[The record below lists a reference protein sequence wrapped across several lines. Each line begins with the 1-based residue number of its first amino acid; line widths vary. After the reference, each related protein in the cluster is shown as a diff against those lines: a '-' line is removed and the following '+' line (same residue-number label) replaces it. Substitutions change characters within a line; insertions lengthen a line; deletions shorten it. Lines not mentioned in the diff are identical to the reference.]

1 MRDNK
6 GNTFYIQGTI
16 LAAASIITRILG
28 LIFRIPL
35 TDIIGDEGNGAYSN
49 AYEIYSSALLL
60 STYSIPVAVSRL
72 VSAKEAKK
80 EYRNSFLVFKVA
92 LVFSFIVGL
101 LMAFLVYRF
110 AGPLSTMLFKS
121 ESSAIPLRALAPTIF
136 VFAVMGVLRGFYQGK
151 NTVIPTSIS
160 QILEQVVH
168 VGLGLFLASRFMKLY
183 AEYPNTAAFG
193 AAGGT
198 LGTLAGA
205 VASLLFL
212 LAVYCLYRPTLMRR
226 LRKDRTEYDDPWADV
241 LKMLLLTAVPIIINQ
256 FLFSVTGTIDS
267 VLFNNVLAGKGV
279 DETVRNTLI
288 GIYSGKFRILTNV
301 PIAIASAIGVAI
313 IPNIVNAY
321 TKGTRSAL
329 YTKMSQAI
337 KFNMLIAIPCAAG
350 LMALATPIMAAL
362 FPSSSERSLEISS
375 QLMMIGGTSVIFF
388 AYSTTTNNILQGL
401 GKMRYPVFHA
411 IIGIVIYLLV
421 DFPLLKFTTMGVYA
435 LPVGYMV
442 FPLVV
447 AVLNFIT
454 IARETGYDQ
463 ELLNTFIKPFV
474 FSGLMGVFAFFLSKG
489 LSFIIKSNMIV
500 LAISVLLSIILYAA
514 LIIFSHTI
522 DRDEMLE
529 FPMGGRIVG
538 LLSRLGIRL

>member
-160 QILEQVVH
+160 QILEQIVH

-313 IPNIVNAY
+313 IPNIVSAY

>member
-80 EYRNSFLVFKVA
+80 EYRNSFLVFRVA

-226 LRKDRTEYDDPWADV
+226 LKKDRTEYDDPWADV

-313 IPNIVNAY
+313 IPNIVSAY
-321 TKGTRSAL
+321 TKGTRGAL

-362 FPSSSERSLEISS
+362 FPSSSDRSLEISS

-411 IIGIVIYLLV
+411 IIGLVIYLLV
-421 DFPLLKFTTMGVYA
+421 DYPLLKFTTMGVYA

-474 FSGLMGVFAFFLSKG
+474 FSVIMGVFAFFLSKG
-489 LSFIIKSNMIV
+489 LSFIIKSIMIV

-522 DRDEMLE
+522 DREEMLE

>member
-1 MRDNK
+1 M
-6 GNTFYIQGTI
+6 
-16 LAAASIITRILG
+16 
-28 LIFRIPL
+28 
-35 TDIIGDEGNGAYSN
+35 
-49 AYEIYSSALLL
+49 
-60 STYSIPVAVSRL
+60 
-72 VSAKEAKK
+72 
-80 EYRNSFLVFKVA
+80 
-92 LVFSFIVGL
+92 
-101 LMAFLVYRF
+101 
-110 AGPLSTMLFKS
+110 
-121 ESSAIPLRALAPTIF
+121 
-136 VFAVMGVLRGFYQGK
+136 
-151 NTVIPTSIS
+151 
-160 QILEQVVH
+160 
-168 VGLGLFLASRFMKLY
+168 GLGLFLASRFMKLY

-313 IPNIVNAY
+313 IPNIVSAY

-538 LLSRLGIRL
+538 LLARFGIRL

>member
-1 MRDNK
+1 
-6 GNTFYIQGTI
+6 
-16 LAAASIITRILG
+16 
-28 LIFRIPL
+28 
-35 TDIIGDEGNGAYSN
+35 
-49 AYEIYSSALLL
+49 
-60 STYSIPVAVSRL
+60 
-72 VSAKEAKK
+72 
-80 EYRNSFLVFKVA
+80 
-92 LVFSFIVGL
+92 
-101 LMAFLVYRF
+101 
-110 AGPLSTMLFKS
+110 
-121 ESSAIPLRALAPTIF
+121 
-136 VFAVMGVLRGFYQGK
+136 
-151 NTVIPTSIS
+151 
-160 QILEQVVH
+160 
-168 VGLGLFLASRFMKLY
+168 ASRFMKLY

-226 LRKDRTEYDDPWADV
+226 LKKDRSEYDDPWADV

-313 IPNIVNAY
+313 IPNIVSAY
-321 TKGTRSAL
+321 TKGTRGAL

-362 FPSSSERSLEISS
+362 FPSSSDRSLEISS

-421 DFPLLKFTTMGVYA
+421 DYPLLKFTTMGVYA

-474 FSGLMGVFAFFLSKG
+474 FSVIMGVFAFFLSKG

-522 DRDEMLE
+522 DREEMLE